1 MKHEV
6 LFQKEERDRESISG
20 DEAVLQDREMVK
32 ETLLLDRKFKSN
44 QLTKLNQ
51 RQYLAQYTDSCII
64 GELLEQVE
72 K

>member
-1 MKHEV
+1 MP
-6 LFQKEERDRESISG
+6 QEREIG
-20 DEAVLQDREMVK
+20 K
-32 ETLLLDRKFKSN
+32 KTLLLDRKFKSN

-51 RQYLAQYTDSCII
+51 RQSLAQYTDSCII